1 MSPHNNSTH
10 HYSPKTKTMPQTST
24 PPSPLKTPKSKT
36 PLTSTIKQ
44 QDTNHDQPTKDI
56 EICSA
61 PPRLY
66 PVNLSPKQIA
76 SIPTRISHVR
86 KPVPI
91 QTPRQLG
98 FVAHA
103 TTVNDFASQATSK
116 TTSKTS
122 TSDQEHSDPL
132 LEATSALVYVSDS
145 SPSKK
150 LPAHVPSGPEE
161 YIAKLLLSSPP
172 VPATM
177 LFAPIDPQ
185 LWEDFHNTLQHH
197 QDILHIN
204 SYTTA
209 FKNSSLIRLAIP
221 GEWTDSTQMEV
232 LIYRA
237 GVRNDYVLAKESS
250 IFVTPWLTSYIQKKW
265 RQFNA
270 AVDKNKFRWD
280 AHLSK
285 LVLLP
290 GQQWISNIHTIYAPM
305 IWDDRHWV
313 GLAIN
318 LHLSHVE
325 VLDPFLM
332 LYNDRKAKTALQPV
346 LEMLPFIIS
355 KLTTNTPSQF
365 EGDRPFTWQR
375 RKEI

>member
-197 QDILHIN
+197 QDI
-204 SYTTA
+204 
-209 FKNSSLIRLAIP
+209 
-221 GEWTDSTQMEV
+221 
-232 LIYRA
+232 
-237 GVRNDYVLAKESS
+237 
-250 IFVTPWLTSYIQKKW
+250 KW
-265 RQFNA
+265 RS
-270 AVDKNKFRWD
+270 
-280 AHLSK
+280 LSTE
-285 LVLLP
+285 LV
-290 GQQWISNIHTIYAPM
+290 SETI
-305 IWDDRHWV
+305 
-313 GLAIN
+313 
-318 LHLSHVE
+318 
-325 VLDPFLM
+325 
-332 LYNDRKAKTALQPV
+332 TC
-346 LEMLPFIIS
+346 
-355 KLTTNTPSQF
+355 
-365 EGDRPFTWQR
+365 
-375 RKEI
+375 

>member
-1 MSPHNNSTH
+1 
-10 HYSPKTKTMPQTST
+10 
-24 PPSPLKTPKSKT
+24 
-36 PLTSTIKQ
+36 
-44 QDTNHDQPTKDI
+44 
-56 EICSA
+56 
-61 PPRLY
+61 
-66 PVNLSPKQIA
+66 
-76 SIPTRISHVR
+76 
-86 KPVPI
+86 
-91 QTPRQLG
+91 
-98 FVAHA
+98 
-103 TTVNDFASQATSK
+103 
-116 TTSKTS
+116 
-122 TSDQEHSDPL
+122 
-132 LEATSALVYVSDS
+132 
-145 SPSKK
+145 
-150 LPAHVPSGPEE
+150 
-161 YIAKLLLSSPP
+161 
-172 VPATM
+172 
-177 LFAPIDPQ
+177 
-185 LWEDFHNTLQHH
+185 
-197 QDILHIN
+197 
-204 SYTTA
+204 
-209 FKNSSLIRLAIP
+209 
-221 GEWTDSTQMEV
+221 MEV